1 MWFDGRGL
9 VPVTPTLWGPLHTPQ
24 TPADSRLWGQD
35 SPELFVVFVVTDP
48 LKAESSPQYVLE
60 EEGNN
65 YMEILIF

>member
-9 VPVTPTLWGPLHTPQ
+9 VPVTSTLWGPLHTPQ

-35 SPELFVVFVVTDP
+35 STGLFVVTDP